1 MHIYITFKIFVVIV
15 MFYMIQ
21 IDLMN
26 LRAEVSGAILDDSTG
41 ELAWDFVNSSD
52 DVLVRI
58 ARMTLKQLKKIRN

>member
-1 MHIYITFKIFVVIV
+1 